1 MRKGGNKKAEI
12 VLLDHGLYET
22 ISSETRISLCKF
34 WECLVLKDVQGLKKY
49 AKELNVDG
57 KTIMINQLVGVYLKY
72 GVLQT
77 TTS

>member
-1 MRKGGNKKAEI
+1 MGI

-22 ISSETRISLCKF
+22 ITKDTRISLCKF

-57 KTIMINQLVGVYLKY
+57 KDIGEYLY
-72 GVLQT
+72 CRSIYNNFLTYIRLRQT
-77 TTS
+77 S